1 MLVSIIQVAFTDRGL
16 LSDPMPVCRFIAV
29 VMILGLMAV
38 GANPAMAAGRGHRV
52 CLNKAE
58 QSAAVAS
65 HRAIR
70 LAEALRS
77 ARRHGRRGEL
87 LRARLCH
94 RGVRLV
100 YVLTLLARSGKVTR
114 TSVDARNGELINGH

>member
-1 MLVSIIQVAFTDRGL
+1 MLALSIQAVFTQEPL
-16 LSDPMPVCRFIAV
+16 MSDLMRVGRILTV
-29 VMILGLMAV
+29 VMILGLMVAE
-38 GANPAMAAGRGHRV
+38 ASPAMAAGRGHRT

-58 QSAAVAS
+58 QRAVVAS

-70 LAEALRS
+70 LSEALRS
-77 ARRHGRRGEL
+77 TRRHGRRGEL

-94 RGVRLV
+94 RGGRLV

-114 TSVDARNGELINGH
+114 TSVDARNGEVIYGR